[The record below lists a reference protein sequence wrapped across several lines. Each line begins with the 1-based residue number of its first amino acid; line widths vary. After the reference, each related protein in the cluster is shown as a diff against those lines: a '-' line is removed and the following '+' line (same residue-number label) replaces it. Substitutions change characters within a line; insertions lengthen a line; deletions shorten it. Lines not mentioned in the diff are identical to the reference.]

1 MKTPDFAM
9 SLHVSRRP
17 DAERH
22 TSWPGDATF
31 KRLKSLSTSRTPTWN
46 TSALSSAPRR
56 FFLEFPLVS
65 PAIFQ
70 YLFNAFLKAFSS
82 FLNVFEMFRVSKLAA
97 EVPEAKILSV
107 FRVEN
112 PTLARDPVVTASWGR
127 FPCFSP
133 KFLWIFHG
141 FSMRFHV
148 IFHGFHWFL
157 MGFQARTTLE
167 AGVYAAVRDAMGSD
181 CELDLWHGTSSSCV
195 PNIVL
200 NGFNRA
206 YSGRSHG
213 PPAPKASTFLR
224 HFKACE
230 WRHG

>member
-1 MKTPDFAM
+1 MLSDIPLGQEMPLSKGFFKPIGLRLGTRLL
-9 SLHVSRRP
+9 SLQL
-17 DAERH
+17 
-22 TSWPGDATF
+22 PGA
-31 KRLKSLSTSRTPTWN
+31 LKSSFPSFHQP
-46 TSALSSAPRR
+46 
-56 FFLEFPLVS
+56 FFIMFFFICFEGFF
-65 PAIFQ
+65 I
-70 YLFNAFLKAFSS
+70 
-82 FLNVFEMFRVSKLAA
+82 VFEMFRVSKLAA

-230 WRHG
+230 WRHGQKSPRR